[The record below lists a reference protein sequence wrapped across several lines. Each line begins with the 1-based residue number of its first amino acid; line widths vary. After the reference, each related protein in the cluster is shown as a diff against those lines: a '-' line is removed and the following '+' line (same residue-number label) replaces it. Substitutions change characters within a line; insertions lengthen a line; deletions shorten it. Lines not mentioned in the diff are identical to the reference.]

1 MTHTLSILVE
11 NNAGVLARVSGL
23 FARRSFNIDSLAVGV
38 TDDPSISRITIV
50 VHGNEHTV
58 EQIEKQLNKLIDVIK
73 VKSLDEGEFI
83 SRELMMIKVNASA
96 AKRSEVMTIAEI
108 AGAKGIGLLPQHINL
123 GNLRHRGAAC
133 NFRGLAHPLWDKGNS
148 PHWYNSNAKGRKRH
162 YIKKIEIWRTSKWQ
176 RFFIKVIV
184 IYHY

>member
-108 AGAKGIGLLPQHINL
+108 TGAKVLDCSRSTLTLEISDTGDQLATLEDLLTPYGIREIVRTGTIAMQ
-123 GNLRHRGAAC
+123 
-133 NFRGLAHPLWDKGNS
+133 KGE
-148 PHWYNSNAKGRKRH
+148 NA
-162 YIKKIEIWRTSKWQ
+162 ITLKK
-176 RFFIKVIV
+176 
-184 IYHY
+184 

>member
-108 AGAKGIGLLPQHINL
+108 AGAKVLDCSRSTLTLEISDTGEQLATLEDLLTPYGIREIVRTGTIAMQ
-123 GNLRHRGAAC
+123 
-133 NFRGLAHPLWDKGNS
+133 KGE
-148 PHWYNSNAKGRKRH
+148 NA
-162 YIKKIEIWRTSKWQ
+162 ITLKK
-176 RFFIKVIV
+176 
-184 IYHY
+184 

>member
-108 AGAKGIGLLPQHINL
+108 AGAKVLDCSRSTLTLEISDTGDQLATLEDLLTPYGIREIVRTGTIAMQ
-123 GNLRHRGAAC
+123 
-133 NFRGLAHPLWDKGNS
+133 KGE
-148 PHWYNSNAKGRKRH
+148 NA
-162 YIKKIEIWRTSKWQ
+162 ITLKK
-176 RFFIKVIV
+176 
-184 IYHY
+184 

>member
-108 AGAKGIGLLPQHINL
+108 AGAKVLDCSRSTLTLEISDTGEQLATLEDLLSPYGIREIVRTGTIAMQ
-123 GNLRHRGAAC
+123 
-133 NFRGLAHPLWDKGNS
+133 KGE
-148 PHWYNSNAKGRKRH
+148 NA
-162 YIKKIEIWRTSKWQ
+162 ITLKK
-176 RFFIKVIV
+176 
-184 IYHY
+184 